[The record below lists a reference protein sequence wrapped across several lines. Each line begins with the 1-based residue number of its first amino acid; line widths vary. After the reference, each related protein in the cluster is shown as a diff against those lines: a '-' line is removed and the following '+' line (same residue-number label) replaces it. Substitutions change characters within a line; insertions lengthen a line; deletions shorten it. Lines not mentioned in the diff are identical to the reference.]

1 MRILP
6 PRREGQTRTVFRIL
20 AGIVAAFIL
29 LVSLPL
35 ALYEAI
41 TATFVG
47 WETWLDWFM
56 VLCCIYAGIGLATG
70 ARTGQWFN
78 SPG

>member
-1 MRILP
+1 MKILP
-6 PRREGQTRTVFRIL
+6 PRRDGQTRPVFRIL

-47 WETWLDWFM
+47 WETLLNWFM
-56 VLCCIYAGIGLATG
+56 VLCCIYAGIGLAVG
-70 ARTGQWFN
+70 ARTGRWFN

>member
-1 MRILP
+1 MKIMP
-6 PRREGQTRTVFRIL
+6 PRQDGQTRTVFRIL

-41 TATFVG
+41 TATIVG
-47 WETWLDWFM
+47 WETLLNWFM
-56 VLCCIYAGIGLATG
+56 VLCFIYAGIGLAIG
-70 ARTGQWFN
+70 ARTGRWFN
-78 SPG
+78 SPV